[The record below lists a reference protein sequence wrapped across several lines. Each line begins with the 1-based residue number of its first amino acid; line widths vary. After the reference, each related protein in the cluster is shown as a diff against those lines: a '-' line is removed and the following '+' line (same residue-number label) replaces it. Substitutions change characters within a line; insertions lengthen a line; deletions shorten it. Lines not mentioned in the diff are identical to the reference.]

1 MTCAE
6 IIARVDELE
15 PNQYGTEQKMQWLS
29 NLDDELLDECIL
41 THKLDKTGRELELML
56 GTCPLPPYRHPDA
69 TLLLADR
76 YGVELYSS
84 YLQMMIAKENS
95 RFSMVEV
102 ALSSRRIRLS
112 SISCS
117 TSQSRMAWA
126 SVMFSPGP
134 LPPETMTIESG

>member
-56 GTCPLPPYRHPDA
+56 GTCPLPP
-69 TLLLADR
+69 
-76 YGVELYSS
+76 
-84 YLQMMIAKENS
+84 
-95 RFSMVEV
+95 SMVMMSPF
-102 ALSSRRIRLS
+102 LHSSAEKPKL
-112 SISCS
+112 
-117 TSQSRMAWA
+117 
-126 SVMFSPGP
+126 
-134 LPPETMTIESG
+134 